1 MYIVRRWATRNSRP
15 LEIIYHLTARFFHA
29 LDPLWVGFG
38 IGRLERPFA
47 ALEASTKGFLFDCR
61 MCGRCKLSVTG
72 MTCVMNCPKTIA
84 NGPCGGVRA
93 NGNCEVIPEMECVWV
108 QAFDRSQQMPNYG
121 HEIINIQPP
130 VNQSL
135 KGSSAWINMLQNTDT
150 KHPAGW
156 IIPAETISTCTKIGN

>member
-1 MYIVRRWATRNSRP
+1 MLRFLQNFPHFMEILYDLSHRLIIPFRRWLKGDTP
-15 LEIIYHLTARFFHA
+15 
-29 LDPLWVGFG
+29 FG
-38 IGRLERPFA
+38 IFFTWVEKVGKS
-47 ALEASTKGFLFDCR
+47 STFDCQ
-61 MCGRCKLSVTG
+61 MCGQCILHSTG
-72 MTCVMNCPKTIA
+72 MTCPMTCPKTLR